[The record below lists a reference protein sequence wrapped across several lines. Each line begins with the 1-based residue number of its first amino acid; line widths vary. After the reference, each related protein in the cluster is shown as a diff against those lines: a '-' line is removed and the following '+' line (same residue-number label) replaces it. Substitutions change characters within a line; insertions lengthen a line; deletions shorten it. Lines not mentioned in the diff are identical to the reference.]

1 MTSRTTIFFLC
12 LLATSLAH
20 SEIEMIAA
28 PTDRG
33 VSYHW
38 WPKLTAPDGWHHDHN
53 SSVRYSLN
61 ALAPDGST
69 FDDAQTVMYAKA
81 VYKVREPEA
90 KSLQMFIETDHKAIR
105 AGPAGVEIKEVA
117 PLMTA
122 DGKRLRS
129 FTFFP
134 RKEGSWERV
143 AYGEE
148 GGFYLI
154 FTVSARS
161 LEGYRAASEAYR
173 LLIERYAEQSAPSPA
188 SGDLRENR

>member
-1 MTSRTTIFFLC
+1 MTHRIAILC
-12 LLATSLAH
+12 FWLLATPLAH
-20 SEIEMIAA
+20 SEIEMVAA
-28 PTDRG
+28 PTDSG

-53 SSVRYSLN
+53 ASVYYSLN
-61 ALAPDGST
+61 ALAPDGAA
-69 FDDAQTVMYAKA
+69 FDESQTVMYAKA

-90 KSLQMFIETDHKAIR
+90 KSLQMFIEIDHKAIR

-117 PLMTA
+117 PLTTA

-134 RKEGSWERV
+134 TKDGNWERV

-154 FTVSARS
+154 FTISARS
-161 LEGYRAASEAYR
+161 LEGYHAASAAYR
-173 LLIERYAEQSAPSPA
+173 LPIERYAEKSAPPPA
-188 SGDLRENR
+188 SGDKREHR